1 MNFAVVFFVNSAAN
15 FAIGL
20 TLSALLGPAEFGRY
34 ATAMLAAMTLATAL
48 FDWLRL
54 SSQRFSGDV
63 EGRARIAA
71 SLDLAFLAMMALAVL
86 AVVTA
91 GLAGL
96 RFSFGPLSVALT
108 PFVAIANARCDY
120 SGAQFRA
127 REQAAAFA
135 ALYAM
140 RQTLTFTLV
149 VAVAL
154 STRDAAA
161 VIAAMAMASLV
172 PAVVLG
178 AAMRTPDAVLSQ
190 ASRAH
195 LRQFVV
201 YAKPIVA
208 STVIYQLIGLINRQ
222 IALALFGAAAT
233 GKLSLATDLG
243 QRLFLVVNV
252 LPEILL
258 FQYALKRDREDGREA
273 ARRQIGVN
281 SVIVFAILAP
291 LTAGYMAMAPTFE
304 ALVVPA
310 AYRGDFGRLSLELA
324 PGFFAYC
331 ALYSTLN
338 PVFQLAQRTW
348 PLTLAAVAALAA
360 DLIMMRLPAFTRD
373 VDGLAV
379 AYAASLGV
387 GFLAAAIP
395 GFREH
400 ASRPAL
406 RDLLI
411 IVGATAVM
419 TAMIVPLN
427 GVAPPIVVAPI
438 ALIVGAAVF
447 GAALTAFDVAGL
459 RTAALARLG
468 ERRLGFASVAPPN
481 S

>member
-1 MNFAVVFFVNSAAN
+1 MIFAVVFFLNSAAN

-34 ATAMLAAMTLATAL
+34 ATITLAAMTLATAL

-54 SSQRFSGDV
+54 SSQRFSGDL

-71 SLDLAFLAMMALAVL
+71 SLDAAFLAMM
-86 AVVTA
+86 
-91 GLAGL
+91 GLAALVVAVAALTGL
-96 RFSFGPLSVALT
+96 RFGFGATLLALT

-120 SGAQFRA
+120 SGAQLRA
-127 REQAAAFA
+127 RDQARAFA

-149 VAVAL
+149 VGVAFW
-154 STRDAAA
+154 TRDAAA
-161 VIAAMAMASLV
+161 AIAAMALASLTPV
-172 PAVVLG
+172 IVLG
-178 AAMRTPDAVLSQ
+178 AALRTPGARLSQ
-190 ASRAH
+190 ASRERLA
-195 LRQFVV
+195 QFAV

-208 STVIYQLIGLINRQ
+208 STVIYQLIGLVTRQ
-222 IALALFGAAAT
+222 SALGLFGAAAT

-243 QRLFLVVNV
+243 MRLFLVVNV

-258 FQYALKRDREDGREA
+258 FQFALKRDREDGRAA

-304 ALVVPA
+304 ALVVPS
-310 AYRGDFGRLSLELA
+310 AYRGDFARLSLDLA

-338 PVFQLAQRTW
+338 PVFQLARRTW
-348 PLTLAAVAALAA
+348 PLTVAALAA
-360 DLIMMRLPAFTRD
+360 LLADLAMLRFDYFTRD
-373 VDGLAV
+373 IDGLAL
-379 AYAASLGV
+379 AYSLSLGV
-387 GFLAAAIP
+387 GFLAAALP
-395 GFREH
+395 GLSDP

-406 RDLLI
+406 RDL
-411 IVGATAVM
+411 VVVAGATL
-419 TAMIVPLN
+419 AMIAAIRPLN
-427 GVAPPIVVAPI
+427 GVASPLVVAI
-438 ALIVGAAVF
+438 LALALGGVVFAAP
-447 GAALTAFDVAGL
+447 LLAFDVAGL
-459 RTAALARLG
+459 RSAALTRLRG
-468 ERRLGFASVAPPN
+468 TDSRLTPFAGPN

>member
-1 MNFAVVFFVNSAAN
+1 MIFAVAFFINSTAN

-34 ATAMLAAMTLATAL
+34 ATAMLAAMTLATAV

-54 SSQRFSGDV
+54 SSQRFSGDI
-63 EGRARIAA
+63 EGRARVAA
-71 SLDLAFLAMMALAVL
+71 SLDLAFLVMMGLAVL
-86 AVVTA
+86 AA
-91 GLAGL
+91 AICFLAGF
-96 RFSFGPLSVALT
+96 RFGFGLTLVALI

-120 SGAQFRA
+120 SGAQLRA
-127 REQAAAFA
+127 RDQAKAFA

-140 RQTLTFTLV
+140 RQTLTFTMV

-154 STRDAAA
+154 WTRDAAS
-161 VIAAMAMASLV
+161 VIAAMAVASLA
-172 PAVVLG
+172 PAIMVSAALRTAG
-178 AAMRTPDAVLSQ
+178 ATLSQ
-190 ASRAH
+190 ASRER
-195 LRQFVV
+195 LGQFVI

-222 IALALFGAAAT
+222 TALTLFGAAAT

-243 QRLFLVVNV
+243 LRLFLVVNV

-258 FQYALKRDREDGREA
+258 FQFALKRDREDGRKA
-273 ARRQIGVN
+273 AQRQIGVN

-304 ALVVPA
+304 ALVVPV
-310 AYRGDFGRLSLELA
+310 AYRGDFARLSLELA

-348 PLTLAAVAALAA
+348 PLTLAALVALGA
-360 DLIMMRLPAFTRD
+360 DAVMLRFDVFTRT
-373 VDGLAV
+373 VDGLAL

-395 GFREH
+395 GFREP
-400 ASRPAL
+400 ASRPPIK
-406 RDLLI
+406 DLLVI
-411 IVGATAVM
+411 AVATAAM
-419 TAMIVPLN
+419 TAAIRPLN
-427 GVAPPIVVAPI
+427 GIAPALVVA
-438 ALIVGAAVF
+438 ALAVAIGAVIF
-447 GAALTAFDVAGL
+447 GAFLMTFNVAGL
-459 RTAALARLG
+459 RTAVLGRLS
-468 ERRLGFASVAPPN
+468 ERRMGFASSVRPN

>member
-1 MNFAVVFFVNSAAN
+1 MVFAVVFFINSTAN

-34 ATAMLAAMTLATAL
+34 ATLTLAAMTLATAL

-54 SSQRFSGDV
+54 SSQRFSGDHD
-63 EGRARIAA
+63 GRAHIAA
-71 SLDLAFLAMMALAVL
+71 SLDLAFLAMMALAVS
-86 AVVTA
+86 AVA
-91 GLAGL
+91 IAALAGF
-96 RFSFGPLSVALT
+96 RFGFGLTLIALT

-120 SGAQFRA
+120 SGAQLRA
-127 REQAAAFA
+127 RDQAGAFA

-149 VAVAL
+149 VAVAYW
-154 STRDAAA
+154 TRDAAS
-161 VIAAMAMASLV
+161 VIATMATASLAPV
-172 PAVVLG
+172 VVLG
-178 AAMRTPDAVLSQ
+178 AAMRTPGATLSQ
-190 ASRAH
+190 ASRERLA
-195 LRQFVV
+195 QFVV

-208 STVIYQLIGLINRQ
+208 STVIYQLIGLVNRQ
-222 IALALFGAAAT
+222 TAFALFGAAAT

-243 QRLFLVVNV
+243 LRLFLVVNV

-258 FQYALKRDREDGREA
+258 FQFALKRDREDGRVA
-273 ARRQIGVN
+273 AQRQIGVN

-304 ALVVPA
+304 AILVPA
-310 AYRGDFGRLSLELA
+310 AYRGDFARLSVELA

-338 PVFQLAQRTW
+338 PVFQLAERTW
-348 PLTLAAVAALAA
+348 PLTLAALAALGA
-360 DLIMMRLPAFTRD
+360 DLTMLRFDLFTRD
-373 VDGLAV
+373 VDGLAL

-395 GFREH
+395 GFREP

-406 RDLLI
+406 RDL
-411 IVGATAVM
+411 IVIAAATAAM
-419 TAMIVPLN
+419 TAAIRPLN
-427 GVAPPIVVAPI
+427 GSAAPIVVA
-438 ALIVGAAVF
+438 ALAVALGGAIF
-447 GAALTAFDVAGL
+447 GGCLMIFDVAGL
-459 RTAALARLG
+459 RGAMLARLGARRARFAALAR
-468 ERRLGFASVAPPN
+468 FN